1 MRFHHFFF
9 CVLLLGA
16 AAIHAFPSL
25 PDFSNDPAAA
35 AELANE
41 FSHVYSSSNQHLDDD
56 LLKNIE
62 QASKEPVN
70 DETAAAAMELSA
82 ASQSPKEDLAKPF
95 MPSDPSQP
103 QFALSHEQ
111 FFTEGESL
119 DAEGDARIAE
129 LTKQLESMQQ
139 QMENISREKND
150 LESTLDNAAQNMNF
164 DMGSNINALE
174 LESEVDMD
182 APFHAVQVMEA
193 HTTTEHDDDTQP
205 QHSFLQVQQDPSPF
219 QPSSLADALA
229 RSNEI
234 SIPIIAAHP
243 TPAPL
248 SPGSTLSNVAYIRN
262 LFSHIDSRFGSSLPD
277 SQSPKEVFA
286 VEYEDFLNQ
295 EKAAQQQEKAAQVD
309 EIDRLF

>member
-1 MRFHHFFF
+1 MRFHLFLY
-9 CVLLLGA
+9 VLLLGA
-16 AAIHAFPSL
+16 ASIHAFPSL
-25 PDFSNDPAAA
+25 PDFANDPAAA

-41 FSHVYSSSNQHLDDD
+41 LPHVYSSSNQHLDDD

-70 DETAAAAMELSA
+70 DETAAAAMELSS

-95 MPSDPSQP
+95 MPSDPSAP

-150 LESTLDNAAQNMNF
+150 LESTLDSAAQSMHF

-174 LESEVDMD
+174 IGSQISLF
-182 APFHAVQVMEA
+182 APFHAIDVME
-193 HTTTEHDDDTQP
+193 EHAQKYP
-205 QHSFLQVQQDPSPF
+205 EQHSSFLQVDQAPF
-219 QPSSLADALA
+219 EPSSLADALA
-229 RSNEI
+229 RSNEL
-234 SIPIIAAHP
+234 SLPIIAAHP
-243 TPAPL
+243 TPSPIA
-248 SPGSTLSNVAYIRN
+248 PGSSLSNVAFIRN
-262 LFSHIDSRFGSSLPD
+262 LFSRIDSRFGSSLPD
-277 SQSPKEVFA
+277 SQGTKEVFA
-286 VEYEDFLNQ
+286 VEYENFLDQ
-295 EKAAQQQEKAAQVD
+295 EKNAEQQEKAAQID
-309 EIDRLF
+309 DIDRLF